1 MKDIFLN
8 KLWYLAH
15 PYTAQTDKEIELNV
29 KKANI
34 IAAKLICAGLFVYSP
49 ISMTH
54 WIHKEAVRMG
64 LIVNTEWEL
73 WMKFDFFLIEN
84 FCTGL
89 IVSPGWENSHGCKQE
104 YRRFKDLKK
113 PIFKLEDIFKGLG
126 LEDR

>member
-1 MKDIFLN
+1 MRLICFKVKVIIIKDIFRN

-15 PYTAQTDKEIELNV
+15 PYTANSDEKIELNV

-64 LIVNTEWEL
+64 LIANTEWEL
-73 WMKFDFFLIEN
+73 WMNFDFFPFLH
-84 FCTGL
+84 
-89 IVSPGWENSHGCKQE
+89 S
-104 YRRFKDLKK
+104 
-113 PIFKLEDIFKGLG
+113 
-126 LEDR
+126 

>member
-1 MKDIFLN
+1 MKNIFHN

-15 PYTAQTDKEIELNV
+15 PYTADTEDEIELNV
-29 KKANI
+29 RKANV

-64 LIVNTEWEL
+64 LIAKTEWEL
-73 WMKFDFFLIEN
+73 WMNFDFFFIEN

-89 IVSPGWENSHGCKQE
+89 IMSPGWENSPGCKQE
-104 YRRFKDLKK
+104 YKRFKELEK
-113 PIFKLEDIFKGLG
+113 PVYELEDVFKELG
-126 LEDR
+126 L